1 METFDFFPL
10 LIIGIFIFCYLVKI
24 LSEALEA
31 RKARLKREDVANGG
45 ATGLKLKSFSSSKHE
60 GHAASE
66 VIVEERV
73 KMSDTGTDD
82 MQMEPNYIVNTIRF
96 GLVVVIG
103 IIYVLIVCYCNESRQ
118 KRYCGQAYCVR
129 CLNDK
134 QRENRVKM
142 SDTTAVLPSDSGEI
156 LVVLFGMVT
165 MAAVISLLILC
176 FCKKNTK
183 TPHPDCRPTV
193 GLKASEGVNQF
204 KRLHMSRKFMY
215 PTITPHHGTGSF
227 AKCYLGGPQKTATTP
242 KNIRKVATQIEQN
255 PRRSGRKM
263 AEKER
268 MKHVLEN
275 ELKVAPSKF

>member
-1 METFDFFPL
+1 M
-10 LIIGIFIFCYLVKI
+10 
-24 LSEALEA
+24 
-31 RKARLKREDVANGG
+31 G
-45 ATGLKLKSFSSSKHE
+45 A
-60 GHAASE
+60 
-66 VIVEERV
+66 
-73 KMSDTGTDD
+73 
-82 MQMEPNYIVNTIRF
+82 
-96 GLVVVIG
+96 
-103 IIYVLIVCYCNESRQ
+103 LIVGLLS
-118 KRYCGQAYCVR
+118 GLAYLICHF
-129 CLNDK
+129 
-134 QRENRVKM
+134 
-142 SDTTAVLPSDSGEI
+142 S
-156 LVVLFGMVT
+156 MVIYRRNYR
-165 MAAVISLLILC
+165 MKC
-176 FCKKNTK
+176 QQE
-183 TPHPDCRPTV
+183 V